1 MSGPCQLE
9 VTRAIAWSGRLCFG
23 CHMQMIVPPQDS
35 RPSLRPPSFRAAR
48 TILALI
54 LREMG
59 ATYGNSPGGYI
70 WAVLQPLGMIYIMS
84 IAFSLFVRSPALG
97 TSFILFY
104 ATGYL
109 PYGLYGEI
117 SSKTARALRYSSA
130 LLAYPGVTWIDA
142 LLARFILT
150 LLTDVAVMCI
160 VITAILL
167 SVDTHTV
174 INIVPIG
181 TAIFLAALFG
191 LGVGLMNCLLG
202 GLFPLYA
209 IAWGIVS
216 RPLMIASC
224 VLFLYEDVPRVVQ
237 DILWW
242 NPLVHVTGLFRRG
255 VFPTYDATYVSLTYG
270 FGMALTLI
278 ALGLIF
284 LRAYYKNVLEK

>member
-1 MSGPCQLE
+1 
-9 VTRAIAWSGRLCFG
+9 
-23 CHMQMIVPPQDS
+23 MQMTAPPQDS

-59 ATYGNSPGGYI
+59 ATYGNSPGGYV
-70 WAVLQPLGMIYIMS
+70 WALLQPLGIIYIMS

-109 PYGLYGEI
+109 PYALYAEI
-117 SSKTARALRYSSA
+117 GNNTARALRYSSA

-150 LLTDVAVMCI
+150 LLTDVAVMSI

-167 SVDTHTV
+167 SVDAHTV
-174 INIVPIG
+174 INIAPIL
-181 TAIFLAALFG
+181 TAIGLAALIG

-224 VLFLYEDVPRVVQ
+224 VLFLYEGVPGAVQ

-255 VFPTYDATYVSLTYG
+255 LYPTYDASYVSLTYG
-270 FGMALTLI
+270 FGLALTLI

-284 LRAYYKNVLEK
+284 LRAYYKSVLEK